1 MRYRLRTLM
10 TKAAFVPR
18 FTIRDLLWLTA
29 LAALAVSWWIDNK
42 RIEKAIV
49 KSQSEQ
55 AKWTELNRQYE
66 DALTILDNWNKEHG
80 NPPSGYVQALERAN
94 GGWGAGS
101 RAPVGSPPVYAK

>member
-1 MRYRLRTLM
+1 M
-10 TKAAFVPR
+10 R
-18 FTIRDLLWLTA
+18 FTIRDLLWLMA

-66 DALTILDNWNKEHG
+66 DALTILDNWNKQHG
-80 NPPSGYVQALERAN
+80 NPPSGRMQALERTLGRGPPPGPN
-94 GGWGAGS
+94 GVLVPGVS
-101 RAPVGSPPVYAK
+101 HPK